1 MPQEQK
7 VVQESSEQVANTLS
21 STAQLPHLDSPNQGD
36 LPTND
41 ALQIEENP
49 YDQATQSFD
58 NRVSIDLTGSDNKLD
73 SVSQ

>member
-1 MPQEQK
+1 M
-7 VVQESSEQVANTLS
+7 LS
-21 STAQLPHLDSPNQGD
+21 STAQLPQLESPNQGD
-36 LPTND
+36 VPTGD

-49 YDQATQSFD
+49 YVQATQSFD